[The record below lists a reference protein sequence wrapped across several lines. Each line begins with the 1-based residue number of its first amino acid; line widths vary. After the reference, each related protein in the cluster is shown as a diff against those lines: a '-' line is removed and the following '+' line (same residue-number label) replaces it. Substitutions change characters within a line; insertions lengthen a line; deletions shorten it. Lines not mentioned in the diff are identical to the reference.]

1 MINEKRRGLVRQV
14 RPPQSKHGEK
24 ETLMDSTDLPTAA
37 TINRETTPGM
47 ETVSLK
53 SSSIEEL
60 FITVDLR
67 GRDLAEVARN
77 AIDVVKGNNAT
88 VVTQSVFAP
97 MGRDNSS
104 VAAVKEAIGD
114 CDWPVTWVDSGHR
127 KGSPLGGMQIHAV
140 SGAEV
145 ERITLG
151 DRTVGSIFQDDSA
164 RYCYLGDLW
173 SGNQQASR
181 VEQAEQTFDMMEAAI
196 KLGGMDFSNIVR
208 TWLYLDELL
217 QWYDPF
223 NQVRDEFFRR
233 RGVFDALVP
242 ASTGISGA
250 NPAGAAVI
258 AGAMGVRIL
267 NDSVQ
272 ATALPSPLQCPAL
285 KYGSSFNRAIELSQ
299 PHCRRI
305 VVSGTASIE
314 PGGETV
320 YVDDIAGQIDLTM
333 RVVKAILAQRDMTW
347 SDVTRAIAY
356 FKCDDF
362 HQAYEDYCRGEGMP
376 DMPTIITEN
385 DICRHDLLFEIE
397 LDAIA

>member
-1 MINEKRRGLVRQV
+1 
-14 RPPQSKHGEK
+14 
-24 ETLMDSTDLPTAA
+24 MDSTDLPTAA
-37 TINRETTPGM
+37 TVNRETTPGM
-47 ETVSLK
+47 QTVSLK
-53 SSSIEEL
+53 SASIEEL
-60 FITVDLR
+60 FITADLR
-67 GRDLAEVARN
+67 DRDLAEVARN
-77 AIDVVKGNNAT
+77 AIDVVKGKNAT
-88 VVTQSVFAP
+88 VVTQMVFAP
-97 MGRDNSS
+97 MGQDNSS
-104 VAAVKEAIGD
+104 VAAGKEALGD
-114 CDWPVTWVDSGHR
+114 CNWPVTWVDSGHR
-127 KGSPLGGMQIHAV
+127 KGSPLAGMHIHAV

-145 ERITLG
+145 ERITVA
-151 DRTVGSIFQDDSA
+151 DRPVGSIFQDDSA

-173 SGNQQASR
+173 SGNQLASR
-181 VEQAEQTFDMMEAAI
+181 TEQAEQTFDMMEAAM
-196 KLGGMDFSNIVR
+196 KLGGMDFSNVVR

-223 NQVRDEFFRR
+223 NKVRDDFFRR

-258 AGAMGVRIL
+258 AGAMGVQVL

-272 ATALPSPLQCPAL
+272 ATPLPSPLQCPAL
-285 KYGSSFNRAIELSQ
+285 KYGSSFSRAIELSQ

-320 YVDDIAGQIDLTM
+320 YLDDVPGQIDLTM
-333 RVVKAILAQRDMTW
+333 RVVFAILESRGATW

-356 FKCDDF
+356 FKSDDF
-362 HQAYEDYCRGEGMP
+362 YRAYVTYCDENGIQ

-385 DICRHDLLFEIE
+385 DICRDDLLFEIE
-397 LDAIA
+397 VDAIVSAT